1 MTPVGFDPARGAVL
15 DVLTTAPVR
24 RRLERSAPLVAAR
37 DRFVAGPEAD
47 QAVEVALGLGT
58 TGRRASIQPLCRPV
72 VDEATR
78 REALARALEAVGA
91 ATAAKGDPRATS
103 PLGVVLVPAALGLG
117 SHPTSTVRSALEE
130 VVGRAADGGVG
141 VTLRTAATEHE
152 DDLHGCVQAMWAA
165 SSQPLPLRV
174 SVLAR
179 RHRGEHDCARLSDL
193 GIPVRLVR
201 GGPRESARTAWSDRH
216 EADLAYVRCLSTL
229 IAAGP
234 RPMVATHDPALLE
247 VTDALAE
254 HRGRAHDIEYQMYL
268 GAQPE
273 RQVLA
278 ADAGQTVRVLV
289 PYGREWYDYL
299 ADLAERPA
307 TLRRLVGVLGGQG

>member
-1 MTPVGFDPARGAVL
+1 MTALGFDPVRGVVL
-15 DVLTTAPVR
+15 DLLTTRPAR
-24 RRLERSAPLVAAR
+24 QRLEGSGPLVAAR
-37 DRFVAGPEAD
+37 DRFVAGPD
-47 QAVEVALGLGT
+47 VTQAVEVGLGLGT

-72 VDEATR
+72 VDEASR
-78 REALARALEAVGA
+78 LEALARALEAVA
-91 ATAAKGDPRATS
+91 AAAAAKGDPAATS
-103 PLGVVLVPAALGLG
+103 PLGVVLAPGALGLG
-117 SHPTSTVRSALEE
+117 SHPVPTVRAALDE
-130 VVGRAADGGVG
+130 VVGTAADGGVG
-141 VTLRTAATEHE
+141 VTLRTAGPEHE
-152 DDLHGCVQAMWAA
+152 DELHEVVEAMWAA
-165 SSQPLPLRV
+165 DEQPPPLRV

-179 RHRGEHDCARLSDL
+179 RHRGERDCSRLSEL

-254 HRGRAHDIEYQMYL
+254 HRGRAQDIEYQMYL

-289 PYGREWYDYL
+289 PYGHEWYDYL